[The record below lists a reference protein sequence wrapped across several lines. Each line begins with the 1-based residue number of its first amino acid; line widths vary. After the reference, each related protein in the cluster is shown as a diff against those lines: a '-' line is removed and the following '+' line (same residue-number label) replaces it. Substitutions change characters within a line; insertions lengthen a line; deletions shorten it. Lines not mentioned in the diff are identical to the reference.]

1 MCTAQNEI
9 IVHEIVDEFVVEGR
23 MFTAWDVTQ
32 EARKRGAD
40 EYHNQLKSAVHARW
54 GDDNGRWDDLQSNSY
69 GRATVQIP
77 GVAVSPWVYHP
88 VGTDADDYLQSSMCG
103 ARVTLDAKL
112 DDIDKSNGDIDGDGI
127 YIGSTE
133 AADIDADSG
142 EEAKI
147 KADIDAD
154 SGEEA
159 TDSGEEAKIK
169 GSHFLE

>member
-32 EARKRGAD
+32 EARNRGAD

-88 VGTDADDYLQSSMCG
+88 VGTDADDYLQ
-103 ARVTLDAKL
+103 TLDAKL
-112 DDIDKSNGDIDGDGI
+112 DDIDKSDGDIDGDGI

-142 EEAKI
+142 EEAKQQREI
-147 KADIDAD
+147 ALARLLDA
-154 SGEEA
+154 EELEGCG
-159 TDSGEEAKIK
+159 TDALDAEEQ
-169 GSHFLE
+169 LEG